1 MFEELY
7 SRKIVGYEVHEA
19 ESGEYAAQLLQRSQ
33 LREKCL
39 HKPLVLHSDNGAPMK
54 AQIMKAKLEEL
65 GVLPS
70 YSRPRVSNDN
80 AFAESLFRVLKYRPH
95 WPSHGFKSLDE
106 ARLWVD
112 RFVRWYNTEHRHSKL
127 RFVTPEQRHNGEDAV
142 LLEQRK
148 RVLEKAKQSIPSR
161 WGKRPVRNCEPVGP
175 TTLNPEKEPTMQQ
188 AA

>member
-1 MFEELY
+1 M
-7 SRKIVGYEVHEA
+7 
-19 ESGEYAAQLLQRSQ
+19 
-33 LREKCL
+33 
-39 HKPLVLHSDNGAPMK
+39 
-54 AQIMKAKLEEL
+54 
-65 GVLPS
+65 
-70 YSRPRVSNDN
+70 SNDN

-148 RVLEKAKQSIPSR
+148 RILEMAKQSAPSR
-161 WGKRPVRNCEPVGP
+161 WGQRSVRNCEPVGP